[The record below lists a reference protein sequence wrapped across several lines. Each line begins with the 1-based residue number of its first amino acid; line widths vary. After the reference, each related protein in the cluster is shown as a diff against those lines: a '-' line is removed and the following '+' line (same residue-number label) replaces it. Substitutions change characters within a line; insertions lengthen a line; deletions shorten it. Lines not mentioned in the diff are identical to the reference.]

1 MKQQTRRL
9 MLWLAPVLLAA
20 GPVARGDDPAVDLW
34 QGQRITFDNFV
45 RHMKPLNK
53 RHIEEVMQIR
63 VEKKLLVLLTPLPNM
78 PTEEQQQAH
87 LAGIHGTVTVVVLR
101 SDNRKLVVMKSG
113 ATLSQLDHVMG
124 LARQLGLQTQ
134 VSGGPTAKTVAV
146 FDNDRSKDL
155 SRFQAL
161 DGVEKVVPD
170 WGEPDQFRM
179 QVVDFPAPKR
189 SSNLGVTTSN
199 EPSQLMIMKT
209 VQITNGPSQQVIIS
223 QQRGPQSNGGG
234 MIQLSVTEF
243 RAPGA
248 AVETLNYGSPDFF
261 TFLRQ
266 HPREANMYVR
276 PLLRELGQESVFAP
290 EPMIVWQVFNDLWKP
305 DPQIAR
311 RVEELLPKL
320 NADDYHERDSALA
333 KLQHLGRD
341 GAAVLMHMDRSKLSP
356 EQNARVD
363 RALSPYAQ
371 LGGKEVARLKSD
383 PGFLLDC
390 LYADDAALRKA
401 AAERLRAVAK
411 PDLQFDVNA
420 DRAARSAAVAALRQ
434 QLLPLASQSGK

>member
-1 MKQQTRRL
+1 M
-9 MLWLAPVLLAA
+9 PVLLAA
-20 GPVARGDDPAVDLW
+20 GPAARGDDPAVDLW

-101 SDNRKLVVMKSG
+101 SDRK
-113 ATLSQLDHVMG
+113 A
-124 LARQLGLQTQ
+124 
-134 VSGGPTAKTVAV
+134 
-146 FDNDRSKDL
+146 
-155 SRFQAL
+155 
-161 DGVEKVVPD
+161 D

-179 QVVDFPAPKR
+179 QVVDYPAPKR

-266 HPREANMYVR
+266 HPREANLYVR

-311 RVEELLPKL
+311 RVAELLPRL
-320 NADDYHERDSALA
+320 NADDFHERDAALA
-333 KLQHLGRD
+333 KLQRLGRD

-363 RALSPYAQ
+363 RALAPYAQ
-371 LGGKEVARLKSD
+371 LAGKEVARLRSD

-434 QLLPLASQSGK
+434 QLLPLAIQSGK

>member
-1 MKQQTRRL
+1 MPRARRRRKRATL
-9 MLWLAPVLLAA
+9 DMRRQLPLILWLTPALLAA
-20 GPVARGDDPAVDLW
+20 PAARADDPAIDLW
-34 QGQRITFDNFV
+34 QGQRVTFENFV

-53 RHIEEVMQIR
+53 RRIEEVMQIR

-87 LAGIHGTVTVVVLR
+87 LAGIHGTATVVVLR
-101 SDNRKLVVMKSG
+101 SDNR
-113 ATLSQLDHVMG
+113 A
-124 LARQLGLQTQ
+124 
-134 VSGGPTAKTVAV
+134 
-146 FDNDRSKDL
+146 
-155 SRFQAL
+155 
-161 DGVEKVVPD
+161 D
-170 WGEPDQFRM
+170 WAEPDQFRM

-189 SSNLGVTTSN
+189 SSNLGISTSN

-209 VQITNGPSQQVIIS
+209 VQITNGPSQQVILS
-223 QQRGPQSNGGG
+223 QQKGPQSNGGA
-234 MIQLSVTEF
+234 MIQLNVTEF

-266 HPREANMYVR
+266 HPREANVYVR

-290 EPMIVWQVFNDLWKP
+290 EPMIVWQVFNELWKP
-305 DPQIAR
+305 DPRIAR
-311 RVEELLPKL
+311 QVEALLPKL
-320 NADDYHERDSALA
+320 NADDFHQRDAALA
-333 KLQHLGRD
+333 SLQRLGRE

-363 RALSPYAQ
+363 RALAPYAQ
-371 LGGKEVARLKSD
+371 LGPKDVSRLRSD

-390 LYADDAALRKA
+390 LYADDAALRRA

-411 PDLQFDVNA
+411 PDLQFDVDA
-420 DRAARSAAVAALRQ
+420 DCPTRSAAVAALRQ
-434 QLLPLASQSGK
+434 QLLPLAIQPGK